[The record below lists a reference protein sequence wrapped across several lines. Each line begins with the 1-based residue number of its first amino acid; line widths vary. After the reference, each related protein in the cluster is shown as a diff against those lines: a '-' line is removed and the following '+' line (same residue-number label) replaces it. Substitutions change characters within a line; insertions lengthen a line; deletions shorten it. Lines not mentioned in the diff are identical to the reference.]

1 MNKLYAKDQ
10 TNNMDRRVL
19 CDELGNLQVDVQTTA
34 LPSGASTSAKQ
45 DTGNTSLNNIDGKI
59 TACNTGAVVV
69 SSSALPSG
77 ASTDAKQ
84 DTGNTSLSSID
95 GKITACNTGAVTIS
109 VIPTTGTQAN
119 ASNGITT
126 VGIDENSTTVDCQ
139 YVRSIV
145 AMGSVDQICTITI
158 FASQDNAKF
167 YNTGTSF
174 TSSGAEDFYI
184 SLVNASGRYNRLQYS
199 ATSTLVTAT
208 ICGK

>member
-1 MNKLYAKDQ
+1 MNKLYAQDV

-19 CDELGNLQVDVQTTA
+19 CDELGYLQVDVQT
-34 LPSGASTSAKQ
+34 LPATSATGAKQ
-45 DTGNTSLNNIDGKI
+45 DT
-59 TACNTGAVVV
+59 A
-69 SSSALPSG
+69 
-77 ASTDAKQ
+77 
-84 DTGNTSLSSID
+84 NTSLSSID

-145 AMGSVDQICTITI
+145 AMGSVDQICTITV

-167 YNTGTSF
+167 YDTGTSF
-174 TSSGAEDFYI
+174 TSSGAEDFHI
-184 SLVNASGRYNRLQYS
+184 SLVNASSRYYRLQYS